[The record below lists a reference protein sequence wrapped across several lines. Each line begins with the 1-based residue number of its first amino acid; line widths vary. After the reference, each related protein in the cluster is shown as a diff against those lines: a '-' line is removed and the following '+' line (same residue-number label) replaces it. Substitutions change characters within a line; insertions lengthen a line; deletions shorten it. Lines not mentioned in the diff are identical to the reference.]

1 MADKKKTSLDLDLRC
16 VEGLD
21 RFIEDT
27 ALSRSRFM
35 AATLL
40 LLAEDIET
48 NQPTKRLE
56 EFVNSVKAMKDIQH
70 GRTE

>member
-1 MADKKKTSLDLDLRC
+1 
-16 VEGLD
+16 
-21 RFIEDT
+21 
-27 ALSRSRFM
+27 M